1 MEYVVCLSPYCTT
14 PPLPP
19 PYLLWRVSMVPRN
32 ALSLMGLKSE
42 SVSVY
47 PLTVHDPR
55 GTIHDPTGTIHDL
68 RGSRGGP
75 RSLNQIWGHHAP
87 CPLVQST
94 QVHKPITVH
103 EASHACSVRVHTAQ
117 WLHLQVCLYT
127 TTYPQVI
134 SMSHQ
139 EPLL

>member
-1 MEYVVCLSPYCTT
+1 MKVLVCIHSQYMTLEVQYMT
-14 PPLPP
+14 
-19 PYLLWRVSMVPRN
+19 LLAQYMTCGVQGV
-32 ALSLMGLKSE
+32 
-42 SVSVY
+42 
-47 PLTVHDPR
+47 
-55 GTIHDPTGTIHDL
+55 
-68 RGSRGGP
+68 
-75 RSLNQIWGHHAP
+75 AP
-87 CPLVQST
+87 EVLIKYGATMPSCPLVQST
-94 QVHKPITVH
+94 RVHKPITVH